1 MLQFFPKKRDIYL
14 HIVVLGVG
22 LIAPDLQ
29 NQLLL
34 GKHHVPAPHQQLH
47 QVKFLAAEPDGTFSA
62 GKLKGIRFQ
71 MQVAVLQ
78 IVGRP
83 LLRLAAGQHPNAG
96 QQLLR
101 LKGLGQIV
109 IRAAVQPLHPVRKLR
124 TGREHQHRD
133 SFSSLPQLPQDG
145 KSVLLRQHHI

>member
-1 MLQFFPKKRDIYL
+1 
-14 HIVVLGVG
+14 
-22 LIAPDLQ
+22 
-29 NQLLL
+29 
-34 GKHHVPAPHQQLH
+34 
-47 QVKFLAAEPDGTFSA
+47 
-62 GKLKGIRFQ
+62 

-109 IRAAVQPLHPVRKLR
+109 IRAAVQPLHPVGQLR
-124 TGREHQHRD
+124 AGGKHQYRHGL
-133 SFSSLPQLPQDG
+133 SGLPQLPQDREP
-145 KSVLLRQHHI
+145 VLFGQHHIQNHQIVNVGEGVVQSALAVVADICGIVFQLQQVPQGFRQPHLILYDQNTHFFHLT